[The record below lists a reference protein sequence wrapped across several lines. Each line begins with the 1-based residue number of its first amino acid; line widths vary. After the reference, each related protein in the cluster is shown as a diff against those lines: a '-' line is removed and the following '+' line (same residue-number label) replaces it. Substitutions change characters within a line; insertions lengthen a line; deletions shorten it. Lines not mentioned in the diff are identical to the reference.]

1 MKVPITVKP
10 GSSRRNKTGA
20 WRMGKMPRYRHEA
33 CTGCG
38 LCALSCPEGI
48 ITGKGK
54 NTFNFDP
61 EYCKG
66 CGICAAVC
74 PAHDIEMVPE
84 QHKTVAEEK
93 K

>member
-1 MKVPITVKP
+1 MKVKITAQP
-10 GSSRRNKTGA
+10 GSSRQYKTGA
-20 WRMGKMPRYRHEA
+20 WRMGKMPNFLHEK

-54 NTFNFDP
+54 NTYNADMD
-61 EYCKG
+61 YCKG
-66 CGICAAVC
+66 CGICADVC
-74 PAHDIEMVPE
+74 PVQDIAMVPE
-84 QHKTVAEEK
+84 HSHKAEEAK